1 MTAWKP
7 HFFPSTRGK
16 RKFMVVL
23 LSNLFFMAV
32 PKGITFFYPLLNEK
46 KSVFLLVK
54 CLFNVWHASLVQ
66 WGVLCKSSEY
76 SDNNKP
82 HLTFCLLDTGCSH
95 TVYRSEELLSQQ
107 FLGTD
112 ISLFTSFTVS
122 FDWWKSSG
130 HFLVPCVDIG
140 GHTQQMKQISVLF
153 LQRSYNYLNTSVSLK
168 WSGLLCC
175 SVWET
180 VLCQVPPLLLLLKR
194 SKTDAAV
201 IQPRSTGLKQMFD
214 HLFLSVNIYTE
225 RVRVVQRDWW
235 KIHPL
240 IRRLCNGH
248 TWDLALHPNNGWLKW
263 LSVLKTPLSFTPRP

>member
-1 MTAWKP
+1 MKNWGGGAHNSQWQHGNPISFPVLEEKGNSWWYCCP
-7 HFFPSTRGK
+7 ICFSWLCLEESHFLPLTK
-16 RKFMVVL
+16 R
-23 LSNLFFMAV
+23 
-32 PKGITFFYPLLNEK
+32 K

-175 SVWET
+175 SVWKT
-180 VLCQVPPLLLLLKR
+180 VLCQVPPLLLLL
-194 SKTDAAV
+194 
-201 IQPRSTGLKQMFD
+201 
-214 HLFLSVNIYTE
+214 
-225 RVRVVQRDWW
+225 
-235 KIHPL
+235 
-240 IRRLCNGH
+240 
-248 TWDLALHPNNGWLKW
+248 
-263 LSVLKTPLSFTPRP
+263 